1 MIPEILVNGDPETGV
16 DPRDRGFTLGDG
28 VFETVAVDR
37 GQALRWPVH
46 LARLRTGCHR
56 LRLPEPDYDLL
67 AGEARRVIPVGASGV
82 LRITISRG
90 QGPRGYAVPRN
101 PEPTRVVQ
109 FGAMPDGLPHT
120 KPVWV
125 RMCDF
130 RLGLQP
136 QLAGI
141 KHLNR
146 LEQILARA
154 EWSDEAIAEGLL
166 FDQDGWMVEATASN
180 LFLVSDKHLYTPR
193 LDRCGVAGV
202 VRSAVLAVAEQQG
215 ISYSVERLSAG
226 ALSSADEVFLT
237 NSVFGLRP
245 VTMAAQHEWEAPG
258 PITQSLTTGLTAMD
272 NCPFREE

>member
-1 MIPEILVNGDPETGV
+1 MPEILVNGDPETGI

-28 VFETVAVDR
+28 VFETIAVDC
-37 GQALRWPVH
+37 GKALRWSVH

-56 LRLPEPDYDLL
+56 LRLPEPDYNRL

-90 QGPRGYAVPRN
+90 QGPRGYRVPRY

-109 FGAMPDGLPHT
+109 FGALPDGLPDT
-120 KPVWV
+120 TAV
-125 RMCDF
+125 RVRICDF
-130 RLGLQP
+130 RLGVQP

-154 EWSDEAIAEGLL
+154 EWSDDAIAEGLL
-166 FDQDGWMVEATASN
+166 FDQDGWLVEATASN
-180 LFLVSDKHLYTPR
+180 LFLVTGERLYTPR

-215 ISYSVERLSAG
+215 ISYSVDRLSAD
-226 ALSSADEVFLT
+226 ALASADEVFLT

-245 VTMAAQHEWEAPG
+245 VTMAAKHQWEAPG
-258 PITQSLTTGLTAMD
+258 PITQSLTTGLTAMA

>member
-1 MIPEILVNGDPETGV
+1 MTPEILVNGNPEAGI

-37 GQALRWPVH
+37 GEAVRWPVH

-56 LRLPEPDYDLL
+56 LRLPEPDYDRL
-67 AGEARRVIPVGASGV
+67 AEEARRIIPVGASGV

-90 QGPRGYAVPRN
+90 QGPRGYAAPRH

-109 FGAMPDGLPHT
+109 FGALPNGLPQT
-120 KPVWV
+120 KPVRV
-125 RMCDF
+125 RICEF
-130 RLGLQP
+130 RLGVQP

-154 EWSDEAIAEGLL
+154 EWSDDAIAEGLL
-166 FDQDGWMVEATASN
+166 FDQDGWLIEATASN
-180 LFLVSDKHLYTPR
+180 LFLVTGNHLYTPR

-202 VRSAVLAVAEQQG
+202 VRSAVLAVAEQQRM
-215 ISYSVERLSAG
+215 SYSIDRVSAG
-226 ALSSADEVFLT
+226 ALSGADEVFLT

-245 VTMAAQHEWEAPG
+245 VTMAAEHQWEAPG
-258 PITQSLTTGLTAMD
+258 PITQSLVMGLTAME